1 MSINLSVSSLSH
13 GDSASN
19 RREMGEND
27 DRDEDDDDNDGND
40 DDNDDQKSSKVVFV
54 LHLQSKR
61 ETRKEPEM
69 IHEIE

>member
-1 MSINLSVSSLSH
+1 
-13 GDSASN
+13 
-19 RREMGEND
+19 MGEND

-69 IHEIE
+69 IHAK